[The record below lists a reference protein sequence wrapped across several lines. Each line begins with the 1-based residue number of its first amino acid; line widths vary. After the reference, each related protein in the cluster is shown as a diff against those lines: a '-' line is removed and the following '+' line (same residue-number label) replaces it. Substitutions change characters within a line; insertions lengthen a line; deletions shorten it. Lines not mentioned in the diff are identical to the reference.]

1 MTTSFDLQSTIQS
14 ASQKYGVPSN
24 LISAVI
30 KQESGGSQYNKNGSL
45 KTSSAGAI
53 GLMQLM
59 PSTAR
64 GLGVNPTD
72 PTQNV
77 MGGTKYLSQLLKDF
91 NGNTTLAV
99 AAYNA
104 GPGAVKAAGNNVP
117 HIAETQNYVKSVM
130 SMFGG
135 GNVDITGG
143 DNSSGGFTN
152 PLDPASW
159 LNPVQSLFTMMETS
173 FIKFLIYVI
182 LFGLFVFFGYKAL
195 AADPPTNNVITAT
208 RNAGRAGTR
217 TIKKIGESG
226 GNRERANR
234 DARIAKRK
242 KMLKVI
248 AEIPK

>member
-195 AADPPTNNVITAT
+195 ASDPPTNTVITGAKKAGSRT
-208 RNAGRAGTR
+208 MNA
-217 TIKKIGESG
+217 INQSG
-226 GNRERANR
+226 SNRQKANR